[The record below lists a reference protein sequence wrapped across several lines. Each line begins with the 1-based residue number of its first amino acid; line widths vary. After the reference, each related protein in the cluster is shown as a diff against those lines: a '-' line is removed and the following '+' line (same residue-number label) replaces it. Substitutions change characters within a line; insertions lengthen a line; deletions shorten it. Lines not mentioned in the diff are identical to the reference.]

1 MESKKKEEYLKNLKL
16 ISSIFPNTE
25 PYLLEKMLENVMC
38 TNLVNKSE
46 EILNWYNERLN
57 HDNSEEKIA
66 SLKNLEGWNFNQNG
80 FISHESNAFFK
91 IIGLQIR
98 NQNSREIL
106 NSEWDQPILQEK
118 DNVGGLLG
126 LLRTKI
132 NDLPHYLI
140 EAKYEPGN
148 YNKILLSPTL
158 QATFSNINRAHG
170 GRSPNY
176 YDFFS
181 DYEESSSYLFNNWLT
196 EDGGRLYKK
205 RNLALVKE
213 VEFKDLEIKEGFI
226 LISMYQVKYFLRKH
240 SIVNPHLAR
249 LIFL

>member
-1 MESKKKEEYLKNLKL
+1 MESKKKEEYFKTLKL
-16 ISSIFPNTE
+16 IESIFPNTDS
-25 PYLLEKMLENVMC
+25 YLLEKTLENVMC
-38 TNLVNKSE
+38 TNLVNE
-46 EILNWYNERLN
+46 FGEIIDWYNEQIN
-57 HDNSEEKIA
+57 KDNSEEKII
-66 SLKNLEGWNFNQNG
+66 SLKDLEGWNFNNSE
-80 FISHESNAFFK
+80 FISHESNAFFR
-91 IIGLQIR
+91 IVGLQIR

-106 NSEWDQPILQEK
+106 NTGWDQPIIQEK
-118 DNVGGLLG
+118 NNVGGLLG

-132 NDLPHYLI
+132 NGLPHYLI

-170 GRSPNY
+170 GRTPNY

-181 DYEESSSYLFNNWLT
+181 DHEESSNYLFNNWLT

-213 VEFKDLEIKEGFI
+213 VAYNDLEIKEGFI
-226 LISMYQVKYFLRKH
+226 LISLYQVKYLLKNY